1 MGVDEQET
9 VEVEA
14 RGVTAATQ
22 PFGREADTMH
32 ASSSG
37 DSVEAA
43 EAEQQIV
50 ARRAGGVV
58 TLSSFTAET

>member
-37 DSVEAA
+37 ALTDVIDAYEAKRWPSGK
-43 EAEQQIV
+43 V
-50 ARRAGGVV
+50 ADGKG
-58 TLSSFTAET
+58 